1 LKEELARVEP
11 VFEIFEKKKIFSR
24 VTVSV
29 DTYKSVVASVALHAG
44 SRMVNDV
51 TALRGDTKMASVLAK
66 SDCRIVMMY
75 AKERD
80 GRTTRRVKKYDD
92 VMQTVSNFFEERL
105 EFALVHGIG
114 RKRIVLDPGMGAFV
128 SGDGKYSF
136 EILWRLRELTI
147 FGLPLLVGT
156 SRKGFLGGDVGE
168 RLGASLGTAAMAY
181 MNGASILRVH
191 DVAESKRCLDALW
204 NTVNT

>member
-1 LKEELARVEP
+1 
-11 VFEIFEKKKIFSR
+11 
-24 VTVSV
+24 
-29 DTYKSVVASVALHAG
+29 
-44 SRMVNDV
+44 
-51 TALRGDTKMASVLAK
+51 
-66 SDCRIVMMY
+66 
-75 AKERD
+75 
-80 GRTTRRVKKYDD
+80 
-92 VMQTVSNFFEERL
+92 
-105 EFALVHGIG
+105 
-114 RKRIVLDPGMGAFV
+114 MGAFV

-156 SRKGFLGGDVGE
+156 SRKGFLGGDIGE